1 MPENHCIFCKIVAG
15 TAPCHRVHE
24 DDQTLTF
31 LDLFP
36 ASPGHC
42 LIITRDHHE
51 DIFTASEAELA
62 RVAANSLPLAR
73 AIKRVTGADGLG
85 VYQLNGVAAGQSVYH
100 YHMHLIPHFTSRR
113 SRIHGRDRGD
123 GGELASMAE
132 RLRAEL
138 TSIRE
143 ASA

>member
-73 AIKRVTGADGLG
+73 AIKRVTGQTAWVSTSSTAWPPGR
-85 VYQLNGVAAGQSVYH
+85 A
-100 YHMHLIPHFTSRR
+100 FTT
-113 SRIHGRDRGD
+113 I
-123 GGELASMAE
+123 
-132 RLRAEL
+132 
-138 TSIRE
+138 ICI
-143 ASA
+143 